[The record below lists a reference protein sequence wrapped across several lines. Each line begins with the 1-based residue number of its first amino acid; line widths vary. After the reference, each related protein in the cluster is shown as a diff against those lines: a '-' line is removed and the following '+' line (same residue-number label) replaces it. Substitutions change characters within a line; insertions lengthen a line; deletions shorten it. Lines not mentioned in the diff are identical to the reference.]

1 MLSKIHLGMMKRMQ
15 KIEIIVLEK
24 TGTSNQMRWESS
36 EEVMQSNE
44 MADKFW
50 GYDWWFGNFQTK

>member
-1 MLSKIHLGMMKRMQ
+1 MMKRMQ